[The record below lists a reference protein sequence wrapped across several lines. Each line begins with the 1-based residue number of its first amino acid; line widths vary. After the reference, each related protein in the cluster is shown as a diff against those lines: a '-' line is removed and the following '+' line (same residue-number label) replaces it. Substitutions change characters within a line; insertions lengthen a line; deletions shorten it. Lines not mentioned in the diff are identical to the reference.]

1 MTPSRAAN
9 IGPREQTRR
18 IRQGVVAFGIS
29 VALAAWLI
37 ASGASL
43 RWRSLLFVPLF
54 VAGLGYFQAR
64 DKT

>member
-1 MTPSRAAN
+1 MAQSRVAN
-9 IGPREQTRR
+9 IGPREQKRR
-18 IRQGVVAFGIS
+18 LGLGVVALGIS

-37 ASGASL
+37 ANGASL